1 MTYLSDLQ
9 DRMLR
14 WFKDN
19 PTFLVKPGDLA
30 AILGY
35 TDYQG
40 KRAARTL
47 TQASDEVVRADVG
60 NQRIGLAGATVFYDF
75 PVDQT
80 EYLFASAK
88 DVYLRVARGTT
99 LHIEYDAELR

>member
-1 MTYLSDLQ
+1 M
-9 DRMLR
+9 
-14 WFKDN
+14 
-19 PTFLVKPGDLA
+19 
-30 AILGY
+30 
-35 TDYQG
+35 
-40 KRAARTL
+40 
-47 TQASDEVVRADVG
+47 VRADVG
-60 NQRIGLAGATVFYDF
+60 NQRIGVAGATEFYDF